1 MVVDEQPVGF
11 AMQDDMA
18 RHPALVWGL
27 GMKAAGE
34 EQALTRERSPGL
46 K

>member
-1 MVVDEQPVGF
+1 
-11 AMQDDMA
+11 MA

-27 GMKAAGE
+27 AMRAAGE
-34 EQALTRERSPGL
+34 EQALDREQSPGL